1 MLVDTAQITVRSGR
15 GGNGSAAFRREK
27 GVPKGGPDGGDGG
40 RGGHVILVGD
50 AHLDTLVEF
59 AFKVHFFAQEGE
71 NGQKKKCH
79 GKDGADLRIRL
90 PLGCLV
96 FDAATDEL
104 LVDIREPGQEFI
116 VAKGGRGGRGND
128 HFKTPTHQA
137 PTECEQ
143 GGEPQELDLRFE
155 LKLIADVGLIGLPNA
170 GKSTLLKA
178 ISRAN
183 PKVAPYPFTT
193 LTPQLGLAELP
204 GDRRLVVADIPGLI
218 EGASEGAG
226 LGHDFLKHIE
236 RTSVLVHL
244 VDVVPADGS
253 DPVAN
258 YRTIRKELTAFS
270 PELAHKPELVAFN
283 KLDLVAEEEREPLL
297 KRLRSRLRLTKNEC
311 ASISG
316 ATGDGRQGL
325 LEQCWTLVR
334 EAKGEPEQPVGWEA
348 AKAPAARRRP
358 HDRPLDEP
366 SGDELVDSD
375 D

>member
-27 GVPKGGPDGGDGG
+27 GIPKGGPDGGDGG

-50 AHLDTLVEF
+50 PHLDTLLEF
-59 AFKVHFFAQEGE
+59 AFKVHFFAEDGE
-71 NGQKKKCH
+71 RGHKKKCH
-79 GKDGADLRIRL
+79 GKDGVDLRVRL

-96 FDAATDEL
+96 YDAATGEL
-104 LVDIREPGQEFI
+104 IVDIQEAGQEFVI
-116 VAKGGRGGRGND
+116 ARGGRGGRGND

-137 PTECEQ
+137 PTEFET
-143 GGEPQELDLRFE
+143 GGEPEERVLRFE
-155 LKLIADVGLIGLPNA
+155 LKLIADVGLIGMPNA

-183 PKVAPYPFTT
+183 PKVAAYPFTT

-244 VDVVPADGS
+244 VDVAPVDGS
-253 DPVAN
+253 DPIAN
-258 YRTIRKELTAFS
+258 YRAIRGELAAFS
-270 PELAHKPELVAFN
+270 GELAEKPELVAFN
-283 KLDLVAEEEREPLL
+283 KLDLVADDEREALL
-297 KRLRSRLRLTKNEC
+297 KRLRSRLRLTKNDC
-311 ASISG
+311 VAISG
-316 ATGDGRQGL
+316 ATGEGREQL
-325 LEQCWTLVR
+325 LERCWSLVS
-334 EAKGEPEQPVGWEA
+334 ELKGETTTSVPEKPADAAVGW
-348 AKAPAARRRP
+348 APSGSSGRRP
-358 HDRPLDEP
+358 PHTR
-366 SGDELVDSD
+366 VDD
-375 D
+375 

>member
-1 MLVDTAQITVRSGR
+1 MLVDTAYITVRSGL
-15 GGNGSAAFRREK
+15 GGRGSAAFRREA

-59 AFKVHFFAQEGE
+59 AFKVHFFAEEGE

-96 FDAATDEL
+96 FDADTDVL
-104 LVDIREPGQEFI
+104 LVDMREPGQEFI
-116 VAKGGRGGRGND
+116 VAHGGRGGRGND
-128 HFKTPTHQA
+128 HFKTSTHQA
-137 PTECEQ
+137 PTEFEE
-143 GGEPQELDLRFE
+143 GGEVIERRLRFE

-183 PKVAPYPFTT
+183 PKVAAYPFTT

-204 GDRRLVVADIPGLI
+204 GDRRMVFADIPGLI

-244 VDVVPADGS
+244 VDVLPADGS

-258 YRTIRKELTAFS
+258 YRTIRKELSAFS
-270 PELAHKPELVAFN
+270 SELAEKHELVAFN
-283 KLDLVAEEEREPLL
+283 KLDLVADDEREPLL
-297 KRLRSRLRLTKNEC
+297 KRLRSRLRLTRQDC
-311 ASISG
+311 IAISG
-316 ATGDGRQGL
+316 ATGEGRQPL
-325 LEQCWTLVR
+325 LEKCWELVR
-334 EAKGEPEQPVGWEA
+334 EAKGEPMQPPGWS
-348 AKAPAARRRP
+348 AARVASRKPP
-358 HDRPLDEP
+358 HGNADE
-366 SGDELVDSD
+366 GDQAID
-375 D
+375 DE